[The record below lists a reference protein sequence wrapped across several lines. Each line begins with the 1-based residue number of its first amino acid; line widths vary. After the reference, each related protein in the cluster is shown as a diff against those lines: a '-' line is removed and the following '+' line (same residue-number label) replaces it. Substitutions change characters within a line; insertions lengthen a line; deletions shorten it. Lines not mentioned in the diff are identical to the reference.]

1 MIAITVNGK
10 PRQFDAEL
18 PLPELI
24 RRLEITFPRI
34 AVAHNGEVL
43 RKEEHEATIIRDG
56 DTVEI
61 VRMVGGGAGMMSA
74 GC

>member
-1 MIAITVNGK
+1 MITVTVNG
-10 PRQFDAEL
+10 RSREFDGEL

-43 RKEEHEATIIRDG
+43 RQEDHETTMIRDG
-56 DTVEI
+56 DSVEI
-61 VRMVGGGAGMMSA
+61 VRMVGGG
-74 GC
+74 

>member
-1 MIAITVNGK
+1 MIAVTVNGK
-10 PRQFDAEL
+10 PREFEGEL

-43 RKEEHEATIIRDG
+43 RREEHDSTLIRDG

-61 VRMVGGGAGMMSA
+61 VRMVGGGDGMMNDE
-74 GC
+74 

>member
-10 PRQFDAEL
+10 RREFDAEL
-18 PLPELI
+18 PLPKLI
-24 RRLEITFPRI
+24 HRLEISFPRI

-43 RKEEHEATIIRDG
+43 RREEHAATVIRDG

-61 VRMVGGGAGMMSA
+61 VRMVGGG
-74 GC
+74 